1 MSVVPARIDSI
12 TLAVRDFPAAVAFY
26 ETVFAFAKE
35 SENEILAR
43 FRLGNL
49 HLDLIRA
56 EVLEAETG
64 VPGFPA
70 PPGPITLAV
79 ALDRAED
86 VDACEARATAAG
98 VRILAPAEDKPSG
111 PRILFLCDPDGHV
124 WEVGWFPPETW
135 GP

>member
-1 MSVVPARIDSI
+1 MTVVPARIDSI
-12 TLAVRDFPAAVAFY
+12 TLAVRDFPASVAFY
-26 ETVFAFAKE
+26 EHVFAFPKE

-64 VPGFPA
+64 VAAFPA

-79 ALDRAED
+79 AYEQAQD
-86 VDACEARATAAG
+86 VDDCEARAVAAG
-98 VRILAPAEDKPSG
+98 VRVLAPAEDKPSG

-135 GP
+135 TA